1 MTDTLH
7 PSPET
12 IESSAPV
19 EAVAN
24 TPAAPKRA
32 AKPDVFPVLEK
43 MAALYP
49 QLFGAV
55 FLPLKRG
62 IFQDLLEAH
71 PDAFERESLKAA
83 LSMHT
88 RSTRYLTAVAAGEQR
103 HDLQGQ
109 AVEAMAPEHVH
120 HALLEVFRR
129 RQMRGKEDL
138 RPKLIA
144 RIVVAFEAS
153 GLTPLAYAELVRS
166 RDEGANAVLD
176 EAMLEAQARAAKTEA
191 LLQAF
196 KASGKTV
203 DEFADMYGMD
213 PRAVLRRLH
222 NARTRAAAPA
232 PAVVD
237 APALPAAE

>member
-1 MTDTLH
+1 MTDTSH

-12 IESSAPV
+12 IETSAPV
-19 EAVAN
+19 DAVV
-24 TPAAPKRA
+24 PAAPEAPKRP

-62 IFQDLLEAH
+62 IFQDLLQAH
-71 PDAFERESLKAA
+71 PDAFDKDSLKAA

-103 HDLQGQ
+103 HDLTGQ
-109 AVEAMAPEHVH
+109 PVEGMAPEHVH

-129 RQMRGKEDL
+129 RQMRSQEDL
-138 RPKLIA
+138 RPKLVQ
-144 RIVVAFEAS
+144 RIVLAFEAS
-153 GLTPLAYAELVRS
+153 GMTPLAYAELVRS

-176 EAMLEAQARAAKTEA
+176 QAMAQAEASAAKAEA

-196 KASGKTV
+196 KASGKPV
-203 DEFADMYGMD
+203 EEFADMYGMD
-213 PRAVLRRLH
+213 PRAVGRML
-222 NARTRAAAPA
+222 ARATAPG
-232 PAVVD
+232 V
-237 APALPAAE
+237 

>member
-1 MTDTLH
+1 MTDTLS

-12 IESSAPV
+12 IQISAPV
-19 EAVAN
+19 DATVSEAYVAQVTATS
-24 TPAAPKRA
+24 TPTKSKRPPR
-32 AKPDVFPVLEK
+32 PDVFPVLEK
-43 MAALYP
+43 LAALYP

-55 FLPLKRG
+55 FRPLKRG
-62 IFQDLLEAH
+62 IFQDLLQAH

-103 HDLQGQ
+103 FDLQGQ

-129 RQMRGKEDL
+129 RQMRSNEDL
-138 RPKLIA
+138 RPKLMV
-144 RIVVAFEAS
+144 RIVAAFEAS
-153 GLTPLAYAELVRS
+153 GLAPLAYAELVRS
-166 RDEGANAVLD
+166 RDEGANVALD
-176 EAMLEAQARAAKTEA
+176 EAMAEAQARAAKTEA

-203 DEFADMYGMD
+203 EEFADMYGMD
-213 PRAVLRRLH
+213 PRAVSRML
-222 NARTRAAAPA
+222 ARAPG
-232 PAVVD
+232 VQD
-237 APALPAAE
+237 

>member
-1 MTDTLH
+1 MTEPLPIST
-7 PSPET
+7 E
-12 IESSAPV
+12 PV
-19 EAVAN
+19 VTTEAAV
-24 TPAAPKRA
+24 PPVAAPQRS

-62 IFQDLLEAH
+62 IFQDLQDAH
-71 PDAFERESLKAA
+71 PETFERDSLKAA
-83 LSMHT
+83 LSLHT
-88 RSTRYLTAVAAGEQR
+88 RSTRYLTTVASGEQR

-109 AVEAMAPEHVH
+109 PVEAMAPEHVH
-120 HALLEVFRR
+120 HALLEVYRR
-129 RQMRGKEDL
+129 RQTRSKEDL

-144 RIVVAFEAS
+144 RMVQACEAS
-153 GLTPLAYAELVRS
+153 GLTPQAYAERVRS
-166 RDEGANAVLD
+166 RDEAANAVLD
-176 EAMLEAQARAAKTEA
+176 EAMLELEARAAKAQA

-213 PRAVLRRLH
+213 PRSVSRML
-222 NARTRAAAPA
+222 ARASATQA
-232 PAVVD
+232 
-237 APALPAAE
+237 

>member
-1 MTDTLH
+1 MTDTL
-7 PSPET
+7 PLSPET
-12 IESSAPV
+12 IETSEPV
-19 EAVAN
+19 DAVV
-24 TPAAPKRA
+24 TDVPAKPMRPAR
-32 AKPDVFPVLEK
+32 PDVFPVLEK

-62 IFQDLLEAH
+62 IFQDLLQAH
-71 PDAFERESLKAA
+71 PDTFEREILKAA

-176 EAMLEAQARAAKTEA
+176 EAMVEAAAHAAKTEA

-196 KASGKTV
+196 RASGKTV
-203 DEFADMYGMD
+203 EEFADMYGME
-213 PRAVLRRLH
+213 PRVVSRMLARAPVAVD
-222 NARTRAAAPA
+222 
-232 PAVVD
+232 V
-237 APALPAAE
+237 